1 MTPTLPHPA
10 PSARLVLVDAAR
22 PAGPADAGL
31 GGRLDGC
38 RSNDSGGSDDDGD
51 AAALRVL
58 LQVFRVAK
66 LLLADGAAELA
77 DARVV
82 DEVSP
87 QVRAAGEAARA
98 VRTLVAVHAAVQ
110 VLVATQ
116 AAHTE
121 ETLRAE
127 RARVR
132 PLRSLK
138 LAGSPRRRRL
148 KWKPALVNHRG
159 DRRPANQSLPMRT
172 QTIQRNLKCNRALV
186 DQSSRD
192 QKASSF

>member
-1 MTPTLPHPA
+1 MLLGAAGRSCPMLLGAAVRCCWLLLGAVRMT
-10 PSARLVLVDAAR
+10 LVDVFLYRAA
-22 PAGPADAGL
+22 
-31 GGRLDGC
+31 
-38 RSNDSGGSDDDGD
+38 
-51 AAALRVL
+51 
-58 LQVFRVAK
+58 VAE
-66 LLLADGAAELA
+66 LLAAEMARELL

-82 DEVSP
+82 DEVSL

-159 DRRPANQSLPMRT
+159 DRRPANQSLPIRT
-172 QTIQRNLKCNRALV
+172 QTIRRNLEC
-186 DQSSRD
+186 
-192 QKASSF
+192 